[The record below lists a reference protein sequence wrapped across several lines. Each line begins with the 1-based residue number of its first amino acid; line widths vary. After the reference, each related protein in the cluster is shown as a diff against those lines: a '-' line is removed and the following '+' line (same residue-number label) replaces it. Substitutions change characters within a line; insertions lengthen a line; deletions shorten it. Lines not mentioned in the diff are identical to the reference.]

1 MREGIR
7 DLVGHVTL
15 VGEKGQK
22 DSASAVALES
32 LSSAVLGQ
40 LFITVWRVGTL
51 ALNSRRGWMLC
62 TCWQYRGPVGRL
74 TLTIWSSLDSGFPA

>member
-40 LFITVWRVGTL
+40 LFMTVWRVGTL
-51 ALNSRRGWMLC
+51 
-62 TCWQYRGPVGRL
+62 
-74 TLTIWSSLDSGFPA
+74 TLE